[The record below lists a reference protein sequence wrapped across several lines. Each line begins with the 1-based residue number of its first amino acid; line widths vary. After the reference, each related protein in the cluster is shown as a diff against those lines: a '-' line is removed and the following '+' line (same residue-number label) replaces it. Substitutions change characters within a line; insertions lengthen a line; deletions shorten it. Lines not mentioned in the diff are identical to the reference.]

1 MPYIKLGLFFNDELG
16 LKSVRIDHNDTGL
29 PDDSVL
35 LKRVALTLL
44 KAIRI
49 NEDSV
54 KVQDLLN
61 ELGIERS
68 EK

>member
-1 MPYIKLGLFFNDELG
+1 MAYIQLGLFFNDKLG
-16 LKSVRIDHNDTGL
+16 LKSVRIEHNDTGL
-29 PDDSVL
+29 PDDSKL
-35 LKRVALTLL
+35 LERVAFTLL

-68 EK
+68 E

>member
-1 MPYIKLGLFFNDELG
+1 MAYIQLGLFFNDKLG

-29 PDDSVL
+29 PDDSKL
-35 LKRVALTLL
+35 LERVAFTLL

-68 EK
+68 E